1 MQRILIAN
9 RGEIACRIIR
19 SVQNL
24 GKQAIAVYS
33 EADANAPHRHLADQ
47 AYAIGP
53 APAQHSYLNMEAI
66 LRAATASGA
75 DGLHPGY
82 GFLAENATFARR
94 CQDAGLTFIGPS
106 PATMHAMGD
115 KAVARQIAQDA
126 GVPIIPGSGSTPVDR
141 DSARQYA
148 ADLGYPV
155 LLKAAGGGGGIGM
168 QVVASPEGLDK
179 AFTTAQNRAQA
190 AFGSPALY
198 LEKFLTAPRHVEIQV
213 LGDTHGH
220 LLHCYEREC
229 SIQRRHQKV
238 IEEAPSPLLAQSRHA
253 GLRQRMTEAALAVA
267 TAVQYVGAGTVEF
280 LVDEAQ
286 GFYFIEMNT
295 RLQVEHTVTEMITG
309 IDLVAAQIRIAEG
322 EPLPWRQADIPLHG
336 AALECRLYAENPA
349 KNFLPSP
356 GTLTTWQIPSGPG
369 IRVDSGMQAGMQVT
383 PYYDPLL
390 AKIITHGDTRT
401 QAISR
406 MRQALAAYQVEGIQ
420 SNLALHQQ
428 IMDNARFQAGA
439 LTTSFLADLLS
450 NR

>member
-1 MQRILIAN
+1 MCRILA
-9 RGEIACRIIR
+9 
-19 SVQNL
+19 
-24 GKQAIAVYS
+24 K
-33 EADANAPHRHLADQ
+33 
-47 AYAIGP
+47 
-53 APAQHSYLNMEAI
+53 
-66 LRAATASGA
+66 
-75 DGLHPGY
+75 
-82 GFLAENATFARR
+82 
-94 CQDAGLTFIGPS
+94 
-106 PATMHAMGD
+106 
-115 KAVARQIAQDA
+115 
-126 GVPIIPGSGSTPVDR
+126 
-141 DSARQYA
+141 
-148 ADLGYPV
+148 
-155 LLKAAGGGGGIGM
+155 
-168 QVVASPEGLDK
+168 
-179 AFTTAQNRAQA
+179 
-190 AFGSPALY
+190 LY

-428 IMDNARFQAGA
+428 IMDNERFQAGA